1 MGDSLKEE
9 SKRAGLKINSLQYLQ
24 GSRILTNTM
33 LRTVLRRIQKPSL
46 SKMSHRHLTSSLPP
60 DDPNPIAK
68 VGLKELWPVCGVLVG
83 LFGVVLSINPVRESY
98 PRGMDAN
105 KWKD

>member
-1 MGDSLKEE
+1 MGSLEE
-9 SKRAGLKINSLQYLQ
+9 GRQRVGLKINSLQYLYT
-24 GSRILTNTM
+24 GIFTYTM
-33 LRTVLRRIQKPSL
+33 LRTVLKRIKPSL
-46 SKMSHRHLTSSLPP
+46 SKLSHRHLTSSVPP

-83 LFGVVLSINPVRESY
+83 LFGMVLSVNPVRESY